1 MRLAT
6 LFLAAAIL
14 VPSSARA
21 EVPDPR
27 APGLDARQRLD
38 ALLDRIKLEQSKI
51 ETLESRFHQKQDSDF
66 FVAPEEARGVFS
78 YAAPDRVRWEYESPK
93 PITMVIDGKEMTT
106 WYRDLGRVD
115 VMKVGRYSERVLRY
129 LGAGGSMETLLQ
141 YFDVEAAFPK
151 DASTPYRLEL
161 TPRFARVAKKL
172 KSLTIWVDPQRFL
185 PSRLRYVSGD
195 GETTEY
201 AFQDVV
207 LNAGLPADRFQL
219 ALPAGVEVRVVN
231 LDRAP

>member
-1 MRLAT
+1 VRLAA
-6 LFLAAAIL
+6 LLLAAAL
-14 VPSSARA
+14 AGALPLEA

-27 APGLDARQRLD
+27 AAGLEPKERLQ
-38 ALLDRIKLEQSKI
+38 ALIDRVKLEQSGVR
-51 ETLESRFHQKQDSDF
+51 TLEARFLQRQESEF
-66 FVAPEEARGVFS
+66 FVEPVESRGLFS

-93 PITMVIDGKEMTT
+93 PVTMVIDGKEMTT

-129 LGAGGSMETLLQ
+129 LGASGSMETLLQ
-141 YFDVEAAFPK
+141 YFDVEAAFPR
-151 DASTPYRLEL
+151 DVSQPYRLEL

-172 KSLTIWVDPQRFL
+172 RSLTLWLDPQRFV

-195 GETTEY
+195 GGTTDY
-201 AFQDVV
+201 AFDRLVV
-207 LNAGLPADRFQL
+207 NGGLPADRFKL